1 MTHTHDKKFSDTG
14 GHSYS
19 RDMLVTGINKSAVR
33 WLVAGLSLILF
44 AAIVG
49 LSYSIGV
56 GDAEKGAIPIIR
68 ADGTAIK
75 VRPDNPGGRKY
86 PHQDLTIYNSF
97 RSDILEKDVQLKDD
111 IEKPVSLLPTK
122 QDISGND
129 MPASG
134 QMNNPPS
141 NTGTDNGTG
150 TGTGTGNN
158 NDKIQLMTVSV
169 SQTPETQPKT
179 QPVSTEKTDM
189 LHAQDTAKAE
199 EAIKKIVTESTVA
212 KPVVPKVEPVL
223 TKPIVQNGK
232 SYLQIGAFRSE
243 SDALGAFKRA
253 KDKFSEL
260 ASVSPV
266 IVKADLGAKGVYYR
280 LRVGPFDG
288 KQKSLN
294 VCSTLKAKGQPCLYI
309 AQ

>member
-1 MTHTHDKKFSDTG
+1 MMITHTNDKNFTDTK
-14 GHSYS
+14 HSYS
-19 RDMLVTGINKSAVR
+19 RDTLVTGINKSAVR

-44 AAIVG
+44 AAIIG

-111 IEKPVSLLPTK
+111 IEKPVSLLPNK

-141 NTGTDNGTG
+141 TNDNV
-150 TGTGTGNN
+150 GNN
-158 NDKIQLMTVSV
+158 SDKIQLMTVSEA
-169 SQTPETQPKT
+169 QTPEV
-179 QPVSTEKTDM
+179 QPVSTEKTDIIQ
-189 LHAQDTAKAE
+189 AQDKIQAE
-199 EAIKKIVTESTVA
+199 EAIKKIVTQSTVA
-212 KPVVPKVEPVL
+212 KPVVAKPVVAKPVVLKIEPVAP
-223 TKPIVQNGK
+223 KPIVQNGK
-232 SYLQIGAFRSE
+232 AYLQIGAFRSE
-243 SDALGAFKRA
+243 ADALGAFKRA
-253 KDKFSEL
+253 KGKFSEL

-294 VCSTLKAKGQPCLYI
+294 VCSGLKAKGQPCLYI

>member
-1 MTHTHDKKFSDTG
+1 MTHTHDKNFSETT
-14 GHSYS
+14 HSYS

-33 WLVAGLSLILF
+33 WLVAGLSLVLF

-111 IEKPVSLLPTK
+111 IEKPVSLLPNK
-122 QDISGND
+122 QEISGND
-129 MPASG
+129 MSSSKD
-134 QMNNPPS
+134 MNNPTS
-141 NTGTDNGTG
+141 NADSV
-150 TGTGTGNN
+150 GNN
-158 NDKIQLMTVSV
+158 NDKIQLMTVSEA
-169 SQTPETQPKT
+169 QTPTTPPETK
-179 QPVSTEKTDM
+179 PVSTEKTEM
-189 LHAQDTAKAE
+189 LHAQDTVKSE
-199 EAIKKIVTESTVA
+199 EAIKNIVTQSTASKPEVA
-212 KPVVPKVEPVL
+212 KPVVTKPVVLKIEPVK
-223 TKPIVQNGK
+223 TQPIVQNGK
-232 SYLQIGAFRSE
+232 AYLQIGAFRSE
-243 SDALGAFKRA
+243 ADALGAFKRA
-253 KDKFSEL
+253 KVKFSEL
-260 ASVSPV
+260 ASVSPM

-294 VCSTLKAKGQPCLYI
+294 VCAGLKAKGQPCLYI

>member
-1 MTHTHDKKFSDTG
+1 MMMTHTNDKNFSDTG

-19 RDMLVTGINKSAVR
+19 RDTLVTGINKSAVR

-44 AAIVG
+44 AAIIG

-68 ADGTAIK
+68 ADGTAVK

-129 MPASG
+129 MPVSG

-141 NTGTDNGTG
+141 TNDSVGSND
-150 TGTGTGNN
+150 
-158 NDKIQLMTVSV
+158 DKIQLMTVSE
-169 SQTPETQPKT
+169 SHTPETP
-179 QPVSTEKTDM
+179 PVSTEKTDII
-189 LHAQDTAKAE
+189 HAQAKIQAE
-199 EAIKKIVTESTVA
+199 EAIKNIVTQSAVA
-212 KPVVPKVEPVL
+212 KPVITKPVVLKIEPVAP
-223 TKPIVQNGK
+223 KPIVQNGK
-232 SYLQIGAFRSE
+232 AYLQIGAFRSE

-253 KDKFSEL
+253 KGKFSEL
-260 ASVSPV
+260 SSVSPV

-294 VCSTLKAKGQPCLYI
+294 VCAGLKSKGQPCLYI
-309 AQ
+309 EQ